1 MFPSVDYV
9 RNLINKQGIKE
20 QLPVIIDC
28 TCVYGADFTTAKAV
42 QMLLDDFGA
51 RQQPLFFLNLKPS
64 VAETFEGAELDMRV
78 YYSLE
83 LLERIVDDPKTNVDL
98 LDNVV
103 DETRIRRLR
112 TQL

>member
-9 RNLINKQGIKE
+9 RNLINKQGMKE

-28 TCVYGADFTTAKAV
+28 TCVYGADFTTAKAIK
-42 QMLLDDFGA
+42 MLLEDFDS
-51 RQQPLFFLNLKPS
+51 RHQPLFFLNLKPS
-64 VAETFEGAELDMRV
+64 VAETFEGAELDMHV
-78 YYSLE
+78 YYSLD

-98 LDNVV
+98 LNSVV
-103 DETRIRRLR
+103 DDTRPKKLW

>member
-20 QLPVIIDC
+20 QLPVVIDC
-28 TCVYGADFTTAKAV
+28 TCVYGADFTTARAI
-42 QMLLDDFGA
+42 QMLLVDFGA

-64 VAETFEGAELDMRV
+64 VAETFEGAELDMHV
-78 YYSLE
+78 YYSLD
-83 LLERIVDDPKTNVDL
+83 LLENIVDDSRTNVDL
-98 LDNVV
+98 LDNV
-103 DETRIRRLR
+103 DDSRPRRLW

>member
-28 TCVYGADFTTAKAV
+28 TSVYGADFTTAKAV

-51 RQQPLFFLNLKPS
+51 RNQPLFFLNLKPS

-83 LLERIVDDPKTNVDL
+83 ILERIVDDPKTNIDL
-98 LDNVV
+98 LDNVN
-103 DETRIRRLR
+103 DDLKPKRLW